1 MDAANRIPRV
11 SLLRPLR
18 VDPLRQSQTRSDD
31 TADRPVVASLP
42 VLAGRDAR
50 DERRAPVFHAAP
62 FVAHLLAGY
71 GSPDGDRRRRS
82 MADGMAARANA
93 RYLAVRGA
101 SDGIAPGFLAE
112 RLV

>member
-18 VDPLRQSQTRSDD
+18 VDPLRQSQKRSDD
-31 TADRPVVASLP
+31 AAGRPVASKLP
-42 VLAGRDAR
+42 VPAARETRDDR
-50 DERRAPVFHAAP
+50 HAPVFHAAP